1 MTKKNISFI
10 ISKKTNLHNN
20 EKLNEAINL
29 FIKDSDA
36 LYKASSPFEIPR
48 GAIAN
53 WKKGKTIILEL
64 AKHIPNINEDL
75 KKQIEHVQH
84 LSNKWDSPLSM
95 FHMNM
100 LAFCSLSYKKNNH
113 D

>member
-1 MTKKNISFI
+1 MNKQQISFV
-10 ISKKTNLHNN
+10 ISQKTHLHNN
-20 EKLNEAINL
+20 EKLNEAIKL

-53 WKKGKTIILEL
+53 WKKGKTIILEI
-64 AKHIPNINEDL
+64 AKHIPNINEEL
-75 KKQIEHVQH
+75 KKQVEHVQY
-84 LSNKWDSPLSM
+84 LNNKWDTPFTM
-95 FHMNM
+95 FHMHM
-100 LAFCSLSYKKNNH
+100 LKLCSLSSK